1 MNRNPKPRRSFHR
14 IWWAIGALLL
24 LLSLSMMALFSGK
37 KCNHMA
43 FASEVEI
50 TRIEVTSRES
60 TPHSRV
66 ITDPD
71 QIRQIMDFARAH
83 HSHWYAPF
91 DTPPSGDLRV
101 VMYHDSEY
109 VADFHVG
116 NGFFE
121 AHGCGGYLIRHATPK
136 ETQEYLE
143 LLGVDSALGSVTQ
156 IPRSRQE
163 DEG

>member
-1 MNRNPKPRRSFHR
+1 MNSNPKPRRWFHR
-14 IWWAIGALLL
+14 IWWVVGALLL
-24 LLSLSMMALFSGK
+24 LFSLSVMALFGGK
-37 KCNHMA
+37 KCNNMA
-43 FASEVEI
+43 FATMAEI
-50 TRIEVTSRES
+50 TRIEVASRES
-60 TPHSRV
+60 APLSRV

-71 QIRQIMDFARAH
+71 QIRQIMDFARGH

-121 AHGCGGYLIRHATPK
+121 AHGCGSYFIRHATS
-136 ETQEYLE
+136 EEIQEYLV
-143 LLGVDSALGSVTQ
+143 LLGVDSALGSVAQ
-156 IPRSRQE
+156 DPRSQQG